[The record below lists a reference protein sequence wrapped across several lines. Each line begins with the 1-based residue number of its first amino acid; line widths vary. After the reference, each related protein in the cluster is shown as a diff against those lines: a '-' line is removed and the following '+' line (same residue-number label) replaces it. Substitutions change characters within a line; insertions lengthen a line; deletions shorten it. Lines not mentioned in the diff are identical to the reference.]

1 MFGIGIE
8 ELVVILVIALFVLG
22 PERLPSLA
30 RDVGKAVRE
39 LRRASDELT
48 EEFLRADQPRPEPA
62 PAPSLPASTPPT
74 PEAGTEAAAIATQ
87 EPEQRPATPEST
99 AVDDTTD
106 FDRKAQEDADRARE
120 RGELVEPTGSGETP
134 KEPERWG

>member
-8 ELVVILVIALFVLG
+8 ELVLILVIALFVLG

-30 RDVGKAVRE
+30 RDVGKAMRE
-39 LRRASDELT
+39 LRRTSDELT
-48 EEFLRADQPRPEPA
+48 EEFLRADQPRPEPPPP
-62 PAPSLPASTPPT
+62 PALPA
-74 PEAGTEAAAIATQ
+74 A
-87 EPEQRPATPEST
+87 ATPEPEAPST
-99 AVDDTTD
+99 AVVEAPVVDDTTD

-120 RGELVEPTGSGETP
+120 RGELAQPAKSAETP

>member
-8 ELVVILVIALFVLG
+8 ELVLILVIALFVLG

-30 RDVGKAVRE
+30 RDVGKAMRE
-39 LRRASDELT
+39 LRRTSDELT
-48 EEFLRADQPRPEPA
+48 EEFLRADQPRPEPPPPPA
-62 PAPSLPASTPPT
+62 LPAAVTPEPEAPSTAVV
-74 PEAGTEAAAIATQ
+74 EA
-87 EPEQRPATPEST
+87 PV
-99 AVDDTTD
+99 VDDTTD

-120 RGELVEPTGSGETP
+120 RGELAQPAKSAETP

>member
-8 ELVVILVIALFVLG
+8 ELVLILVIALFVLG

-30 RDVGKAVRE
+30 RDMGKAMRE
-39 LRRASDELT
+39 LRRTSDELT
-48 EEFLRADQPRPEPA
+48 EEFLRADQPRPEPPPP
-62 PAPSLPASTPPT
+62 PALPA
-74 PEAGTEAAAIATQ
+74 A
-87 EPEQRPATPEST
+87 ATPEPDAPAT
-99 AVDDTTD
+99 VVEEAPVVDDTTD

-120 RGELVEPTGSGETP
+120 RGELTQPAGSAEAP

>member
-8 ELVVILVIALFVLG
+8 ELVLILVIALFVLG

-30 RDVGKAVRE
+30 RDMGKAMRE
-39 LRRASDELT
+39 LRRTSDELT
-48 EEFLRADQPRPEPA
+48 EEFLRADQPRPEPPPPPALPAAAAPEAEA
-62 PAPSLPASTPPT
+62 PATAVA
-74 PEAGTEAAAIATQ
+74 EA
-87 EPEQRPATPEST
+87 P
-99 AVDDTTD
+99 VDDTTE

-120 RGELVEPTGSGETP
+120 RGELTQPAGSAEAP